1 MAARLPTAPAA
12 GAHPSVVDERR
23 VAEYSHDG

>member
-1 MAARLPTAPAA
+1 MAARLPSAPAA

-23 VAEYSHDG
+23 VDEDLHDG